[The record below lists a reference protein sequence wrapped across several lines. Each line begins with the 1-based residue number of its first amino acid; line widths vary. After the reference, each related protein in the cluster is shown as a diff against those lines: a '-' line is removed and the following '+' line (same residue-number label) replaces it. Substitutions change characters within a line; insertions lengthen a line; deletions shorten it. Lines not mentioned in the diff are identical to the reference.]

1 MSLTKYK
8 VVATVTAA
16 YPPVQAQLF
25 AAGGPV
31 TTPAVPASTVA
42 VQNPAGFAVS
52 VVISLTTGT
61 ISAVIVN
68 GVTVGT
74 AAGTYVIPPAGTISV
89 TWATATPTWVWS
101 AVPSGGP
108 GPDVALASS
117 GPSLQ
122 QATWPAGTIIEFD
135 PSTAAGLALQ
145 AAIGSSNL
153 VAWSSG
159 DGATGG
165 SIGTSN

>member
-1 MSLTKYK
+1 MALTKYK
-8 VVATVTAA
+8 VVVTVSAA

-42 VQNPAGFAVS
+42 VQNPNGFAVQA
-52 VVISLTTGT
+52 VISLTTGT

-108 GPDVALASS
+108 GPDVALVSS
-117 GPSLQ
+117 GPSLSV
-122 QATWPAGTIIEFD
+122 ATWLAGQVIEFD
-135 PSTAAGLALQ
+135 PATPAGLALQ
-145 AAIGSSNL
+145 TAIGAGNL
-153 VAWSSG
+153 VAFT
-159 DGATGG
+159 AAQETGG